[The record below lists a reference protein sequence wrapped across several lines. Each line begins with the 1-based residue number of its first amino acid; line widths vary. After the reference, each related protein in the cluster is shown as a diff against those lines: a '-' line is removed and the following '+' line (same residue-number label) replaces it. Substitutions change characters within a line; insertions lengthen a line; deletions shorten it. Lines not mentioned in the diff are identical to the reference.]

1 MDGARE
7 AQFADFVDTELT
19 RLLNLAFALTGDHHD
34 AWDLTQETFAR
45 VGARWSRLKDSNP
58 GGYAHTVL
66 VRLNVD
72 RLRRLRRET
81 LGMIVERPAPPVAS
95 TTEIDE
101 FFLDV
106 LATLSP
112 SQRTAVVLRY
122 LGDLDLQGV
131 ADEMGCSLGTAKSH
145 LSRGM
150 ARIRARL
157 DPDHSGS
164 TGREAP

>member
-1 MDGARE
+1 VDGARE

-19 RLLNLAFALTGDHHD
+19 RLLNLAFALTGNHHD
-34 AWDLTQETFAR
+34 AWDLTQETLAR

-66 VRLNVD
+66 VRLNID
-72 RLRRLRRET
+72 RVRRLRRET
-81 LGMIVERPAPPVAS
+81 LGVLVDRPAPPVAS
-95 TTEIDE
+95 LAEVDE
-101 FFLDV
+101 FFLSV

-112 SQRTAVVLRY
+112 SQRTAVVLRFI
-122 LGDLDLQGV
+122 GDRDLQGI

-150 ARIRARL
+150 ARIRERL
-157 DPDHSGS
+157 DPDETRTARQG
-164 TGREAP
+164 TP

>member
-1 MDGARE
+1 MGGAQD
-7 AQFADFVDTELT
+7 AQFAQFVDTELT

-45 VGARWSRLKDSNP
+45 IGARWDRLKDSNP

-72 RLRRLRRET
+72 RIRRMRREA
-81 LGMIVERPAPPVAS
+81 LGVIVERPAPPVESVA
-95 TTEIDE
+95 EVDE
-101 FFLDV
+101 FFLSV

-122 LGDLDLQGV
+122 LGDRDLQGI

-145 LSRGM
+145 LSRGT
-150 ARIRARL
+150 ARIRERL
-157 DPDHSGS
+157 
-164 TGREAP
+164 APAAGGEVT

>member
-1 MDGARE
+1 MDGAQE
-7 AQFADFVDTELT
+7 AQFAKFVDTELQ

-45 VGARWSRLKDSNP
+45 VGARWDRLKDSNP

-72 RLRRLRRET
+72 RLRRLRREA
-81 LGMIVERPAPPVAS
+81 LGVLVERTAPPVAS
-95 TTEIDE
+95 TVEVDE
-101 FFLDV
+101 FFLSV

-112 SQRTAVVLRY
+112 SQRTAVVLRFI
-122 LGDLDLQGV
+122 GDHDLQGI
-131 ADEMGCSLGTAKSH
+131 ADQMGCSLGTAKSH

-150 ARIRARL
+150 ARIRERL
-157 DPDHSGS
+157 EPPPGK
-164 TGREAP
+164 GAEL

>member
-7 AQFADFVDTELT
+7 AQFAEFVDTELP

-45 VGARWSRLKDSNP
+45 VGARWARLKDSNP

-81 LGMIVERPAPPVAS
+81 LGPILDRPAPPVAS
-95 TTEIDE
+95 RIEVDE
-101 FFLDV
+101 FFLSV
-106 LATLSP
+106 LSALSP
-112 SQRTAVVLRY
+112 QQRTAVVLRY
-122 LGDLDLQGV
+122 LADQDLQGI
-131 ADEMGCSLGTAKSH
+131 ADQMGCSLGTAKSH
-145 LSRGM
+145 LSRGT
-150 ARIRARL
+150 ARIRERL
-157 DPDHSGS
+157 SP
-164 TGREAP
+164 TAPRAEVDDD